1 MRGRWEREAR
11 WKAEHLKI
19 PFSKCIFKVHLEK
32 ARNISQKAT
41 SSDCN
46 LVHSFSSP
54 RDNHIP
60 GYETWSPGKQWPGGW
75 WGSSISPF
83 LSASKLLPGRKLQIF
98 ESCNKVFRVILMKI
112 TAVPLVEGQSV
123 FAQIKFSG
131 MKYKQT
137 RNISPESPML
147 ILAKDPSLSF
157 VWVF

>member
-1 MRGRWEREAR
+1 
-11 WKAEHLKI
+11 
-19 PFSKCIFKVHLEK
+19 
-32 ARNISQKAT
+32 
-41 SSDCN
+41 
-46 LVHSFSSP
+46 
-54 RDNHIP
+54 
-60 GYETWSPGKQWPGGW
+60 
-75 WGSSISPF
+75 
-83 LSASKLLPGRKLQIF
+83 
-98 ESCNKVFRVILMKI
+98 MKI